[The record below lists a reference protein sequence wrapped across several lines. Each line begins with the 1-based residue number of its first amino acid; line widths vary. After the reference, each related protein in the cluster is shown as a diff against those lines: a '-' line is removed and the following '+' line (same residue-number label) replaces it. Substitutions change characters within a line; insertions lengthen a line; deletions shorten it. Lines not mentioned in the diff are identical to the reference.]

1 VIRLVWKIFAASSGV
16 RKKKLLGIGIG
27 GYLPPNFCT
36 GGLIVAEIGFL
47 RGEGPFS
54 VDIDPIMYRKSNR
67 KSVAANSFLLFPPYF
82 CFRFGLKCVSVAVFC
97 PECMLNAR

>member
-1 VIRLVWKIFAASSGV
+1 MLRLVWKIFAASSGV
-16 RKKKLLGIGIG
+16 QKKLLGIGIG

-47 RGEGPFS
+47 WGEGPFS
-54 VDIDPIMYRKSNR
+54 VEIDPIMYRKSNR

-82 CFRFGLKCVSVAVFC
+82 CFRYGLKCVSVAVIC
-97 PECMLNAR
+97 HECMLNAR